1 MSKSLVPAT
10 ALLLCV
16 MVAPVLAAPG
26 TVLRNEKL
34 YSQPSATSTVAGS
47 TVKGASVNIL
57 AKQGGWLRVTAGKTT
72 GWIRLLS
79 VRVGEGG
86 LGGAGL
92 GDVVGA
98 ATTKSDPTRVVAVAG
113 LRGFNDRRLDD
124 ESLKQAKFNADEM
137 ARLDALKVTPAQA
150 KSFASQSGLVAANV
164 AALPKP
170 KPEQSSSPWENN

>member
-1 MSKSLVPAT
+1 MIKPLVPVT

-16 MVAPVLAAPG
+16 MASATLAAPG

-47 TVKGASVNIL
+47 AVKGASINIL

-79 VRVGEGG
+79 VRAGEGG
-86 LGGAGL
+86 LGGGGL

-98 ATTKSDPTRVVAVAG
+98 ATTQSDPSRVVAVAG
-113 LRGFNDRRLDD
+113 LRGLNDED
-124 ESLKQAKFNADEM
+124 LKQAKFNADEL
-137 ARLDALKVTPAQA
+137 ARLDAWGVTAAQA
-150 KSFASQSGLVAANV
+150 RSFASQSGLAAVNV
-164 AALPKP
+164 PSLPEPKP
-170 KPEQSSSPWENN
+170 AQTSSPWESN